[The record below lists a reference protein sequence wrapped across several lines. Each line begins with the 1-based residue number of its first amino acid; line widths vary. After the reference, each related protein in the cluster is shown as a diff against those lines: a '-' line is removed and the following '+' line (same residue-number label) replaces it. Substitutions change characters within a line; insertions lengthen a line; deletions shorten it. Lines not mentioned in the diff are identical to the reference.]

1 MPACVM
7 SLRTLAQTT
16 GPIMCLVTSACS
28 VTRPVPI
35 VLDAPGI
42 SAFLSEHPQSNLQ
55 VTEHSGRKYWVHAP
69 TVRADS
75 LVGQL
80 GYDVPT
86 RRLAVH
92 LDQIAELGT
101 THVSWGR
108 TGALVGGTI
117 AAAVVALAILVED
130 GEPID

>member
-1 MPACVM
+1 M
-7 SLRTLAQTT
+7 RFTTLVRAIGALT
-16 GPIMCLVTSACS
+16 CLVIGACS

-35 VLDAPGI
+35 VPDAPGI
-42 SAFLSEHPQSNLQ
+42 SAFLSEHPQTNLR
-55 VTEHSGRKYWVHAP
+55 VTEHSGRKYWVHTP

-80 GYDVPT
+80 GYDVPS

-101 THVSWGR
+101 THFSWGR
-108 TGALVGGTI
+108 TGALAGGTI
-117 AAAVVALAILVED
+117 AAAVVALGILVEE
-130 GEPID
+130 GQPID